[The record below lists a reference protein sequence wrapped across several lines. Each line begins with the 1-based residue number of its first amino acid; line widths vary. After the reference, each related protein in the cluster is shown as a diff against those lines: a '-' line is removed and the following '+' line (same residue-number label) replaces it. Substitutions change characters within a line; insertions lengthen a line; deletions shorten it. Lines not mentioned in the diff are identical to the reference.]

1 MRAAYLAAMCL
12 ALAACQGNDLLSV
25 EQAGTISASGVNS
38 AAAANA
44 LRIGA
49 LGSLNVITAS
59 STAGATGLANTPW
72 VFTDLYTDVW
82 QASDARSET
91 TGWDLRV
98 VPNTD
103 LDLSTIWTALHTARA
118 RASEAAASLK
128 QYRPTPAWGIGQ
140 MYWVH
145 ALAEMQLAEYFC
157 NGIPLSAAV
166 DGHLAYGA
174 PLSTEQVLQ
183 SATAHLD
190 TALTYLAGTDT
201 TSVSLSYA
209 VRTTKA
215 RVLVNLGQF
224 AAAATTVAGV
234 PTSFAYLATFSP
246 TTGDNIVWLVN
257 QSVRRMVVGDSVS
270 IATGGTAVYTIA
282 NAIPFAQANDPRLPV
297 TGTTLGVSSVGK
309 GNDTRTNVVLQRLW
323 TGRSDAIPIVS
334 GTDARLIEAEAAL
347 RANDIAGMVSILNA
361 LRAAPPPLSAAMSLT
376 ALPPIAVPA
385 NADAATTLFFREK
398 AFWTFGRGQRFGDQ
412 RRLVR
417 QYGRAPD
424 RVAPTGTFFKTG
436 TAYGRD
442 MVLEIPVNES
452 SNPFVKAKGA
462 SYCVDK
468 NP

>member
-1 MRAAYLAAMCL
+1 VSLV
-12 ALAACQGNDLLSV
+12 AACLVLSGCRGNDLLSV
-25 EQAGTISASGVNS
+25 EQAGTISSSGVNS
-38 AAAANA
+38 SAAANA

-49 LGSLNVITAS
+49 LGSLNLITAS
-59 STAGATGLANTPW
+59 GTAGATGLANTPW

-82 QASDARSET
+82 QASDARAET

-103 LDLSTIWTALHTARA
+103 ADLSTIWASLHTARA
-118 RASEAAASLK
+118 RASEATTALER
-128 QYRPTPAWGIGQ
+128 YRPTPAWGIGQ
-140 MYWVH
+140 MYWVN

-157 NGIPLSAAV
+157 NGIPLSTAV

-183 SATAHLD
+183 SAAAHLD
-190 TALTYLAGTDT
+190 TALTYLTGTDT
-201 TSVSLSYA
+201 TSVSLNYA
-209 VRTTKA
+209 ARTTKA
-215 RVLVNLGQF
+215 RVLVGLGQF
-224 AAAATTVAGV
+224 AAAATAVAGV
-234 PTSFAYLATFSP
+234 PTSFAYLATFST

-257 QSVRRMVVGDSVS
+257 TSFRRMVVGDSVS
-270 IATGGTAVYTIA
+270 VATGGTAVHTIA

-297 TGTTLGVSSVGK
+297 TGSTLGVSSVGK

-347 RANDIAGMVSILNA
+347 RADDIAGMMSILNT
-361 LRAAPPPLSAAMSLT
+361 LRAAPPALSAATSLT
-376 ALPPIAVPA
+376 PLPPLAQPA
-385 NADAATTLFFREK
+385 SSDAATSLFFREK

-417 QYGRAPD
+417 QYNRSPD
-424 RVAPTGTFFKTG
+424 RVAPGGTFFKTG
-436 TAYGRD
+436 TSYGRD